1 MAMTNGTNGKA
12 KVNVKFSGRKA
23 IDLVVTS
30 HWTVV
35 TAGLLGTAFL
45 YYVLPWIF
53 RGIEDARGTLFVT
66 GLIIALVSGA
76 SSHLQRRF
84 GRSTHEHMR
93 KHEFQANH
101 DTLTGLPNR
110 VGLIRHLETEVHKA
124 RQDKTT
130 LGVLFLDLDRFK
142 VINDTMGHDTGDQ
155 LLRAVGERIVSAV
168 RSTDLVARFGG
179 DEFVVVCPGLVNT
192 HSVVQIAAQIL
203 ASFERP
209 VPLGKGEMNVVPS
222 IGIATSNSEQP
233 RTSEELVRDADAAM
247 YRAKRGRTGYAVFD
261 EQQRQVAMSRLDT
274 ERALRIAVAAR
285 ELDVHYQP
293 IIDGKTRQLTS
304 FEALVR
310 WNRLDV
316 GWVGPGDFLPVAEEA
331 GLMANIGELVLRE
344 ACAQASV
351 WARTFWKDSPVTMG
365 VNVAER
371 QLVDPNFARTVAEI
385 LEWSGLEPWRLTL
398 EITEDLVIDH
408 LDSAL
413 SVLRDLKALG
423 VSLAID
429 DFGTGRSSLSY
440 VKRLDMVDYLKIDKS
455 FVDGL
460 EQPGVDQAI
469 IEAITSL
476 AKALDLVMVAE
487 GVETVGQLDRLV
499 NLGVERIQ
507 GYLIE
512 KPLSATDIESRMVSR
527 AADAAAAQAV
537 VQAHPVAPIATPAP
551 ATPQPNT
558 LQQIAQ
564 RLPQQQAH
572 PLPTPAVAQ
581 AHPLPTPAAAAAPA
595 APHSPAP
602 STFPQGSGTG
612 LPRPAQTA
620 AVPATPAP
628 PAAATSPPAA

>member
-1 MAMTNGTNGKA
+1 M
-12 KVNVKFSGRKA
+12 KFSGRKL
-23 IDLVVTS
+23 IDRLVTS
-30 HWTVV
+30 HWTVI
-35 TAGLLGTAFL
+35 TAGFL
-45 YYVLPWIF
+45 ATLVLFYLLPWIF
-53 RGIEDARGTLFVT
+53 NTSSGERGMLAIT
-66 GLIIALVSGA
+66 GSTIALVAGGA
-76 SSHLQRRF
+76 AHLQRRM

-110 VGLIRHLETEVHKA
+110 VGLIRHLETAVHKA

-192 HSVVQIAAQIL
+192 HSVVQIARQIL
-203 ASFERP
+203 AAFERP
-209 VPLGKGEMNVVPS
+209 VPLGSGEMVVVPS
-222 IGIATSNSEQP
+222 IGIATSNSAQP

-247 YRAKRGRTGYAVFD
+247 YRAKRNRSGYAVFD
-261 EQQRQVAMSRLDT
+261 EEQRQVAMSRLDT

-293 IIDGKTRQLTS
+293 IVDSQTKQLTS

-310 WNRLDV
+310 WNRHDV
-316 GWVGPGDFLPVAEEA
+316 GWVGPGEFLPVAEEA
-331 GLMANIGELVLRE
+331 GLMAGIGELVLRE

-351 WARTFWKDSPVTMG
+351 WARTYWKDSPVTMG

-371 QLVDPNFARTVAEI
+371 QLVDPNFAKTVAEI

-413 SVLRDLKALG
+413 SVLRDLKELG

-487 GVETVGQLDRLV
+487 GVETVGQLNRLV
-499 NLGVERIQ
+499 DLGVERIQ
-507 GYLIE
+507 GYVVE
-512 KPLSATDIESRMVSR
+512 KPLSSGDIESRMQARSQP
-527 AADAAAAQAV
+527 AAAAPPQPA
-537 VQAHPVAPIATPAP
+537 PVAAAP
-551 ATPQPNT
+551 A
-558 LQQIAQ
+558 AV
-564 RLPQQQAH
+564 
-572 PLPTPAVAQ
+572 PAV
-581 AHPLPTPAAAAAPA
+581 PAVAAAPA
-595 APHSPAP
+595 AP
-602 STFPQGSGTG
+602 T
-612 LPRPAQTA
+612 
-620 AVPATPAP
+620 AP
-628 PAAATSPPAA
+628 PAPAAPAAPQVPAAAAPPRAA

>member
-1 MAMTNGTNGKA
+1 MN
-12 KVNVKFSGRKA
+12 FSGRKV
-23 IDLVVTS
+23 IDRLVTS
-30 HWTVV
+30 HWTVI
-35 TAGLLGTAFL
+35 TAGLLATLLLF
-45 YYVLPWIF
+45 YTLPWIF
-53 RGIEDARGTLFVT
+53 NTSSGERGMLAVT
-66 GLIIALVSGA
+66 GSAIALVSGA
-76 SSHLQRRF
+76 AAQLQRRM

-110 VGLIRHLETEVHKA
+110 VGLVRHLETAVHKA

-192 HSVVQIAAQIL
+192 HSVVQIARQIL
-203 ASFERP
+203 AAFERP
-209 VPLGKGEMNVVPS
+209 VPLGSGELVVVPS
-222 IGIATSNSEQP
+222 IGIATTNSAQQ
-233 RTSEELVRDADAAM
+233 RTSEELVRDSDAAM

-261 EQQRQVAMSRLDT
+261 EEQRQVALGRLDT

-293 IIDGKTRQLTS
+293 IVDGKTKQLTS

-310 WNRLDV
+310 WNRGGV
-316 GWVGPGDFLPVAEEA
+316 GWVGPNDFLPVAEEA
-331 GLMANIGELVLRE
+331 GLMSGIGELVLRE

-351 WARTFWKDSPVTMG
+351 WARTYWKDSPVTMG

-371 QLVDPNFARTVAEI
+371 QLVDPNFAKTVKEI
-385 LEWSGLEPWRLTL
+385 LDWSGLEPWRLTL

-413 SVLRDLKALG
+413 SVLRDLKELG

-499 NLGVERIQ
+499 ELGVERIQ
-507 GYLIE
+507 GYIIE
-512 KPLSATDIESRMVSR
+512 KPLSAADIESRM
-527 AADAAAAQAV
+527 QARS
-537 VQAHPVAPIATPAP
+537 
-551 ATPQPNT
+551 QP
-558 LQQIAQ
+558 
-564 RLPQQQAH
+564 
-572 PLPTPAVAQ
+572 
-581 AHPLPTPAAAAAPA
+581 AAAAPA
-595 APHSPAP
+595 PARAVAAAPIPQPQSPAQ
-602 STFPQGSGTG
+602 PQPQPVQAQAQPPQAQPAPQHAPRAQPAAQPAA
-612 LPRPAQTA
+612 LPAGQAAPPAQTQA
-620 AVPATPAP
+620 A
-628 PAAATSPPAA
+628 

>member
-1 MAMTNGTNGKA
+1 M
-12 KVNVKFSGRKA
+12 
-23 IDLVVTS
+23 TS
-30 HWTVV
+30 HWTVI
-35 TAGLLGTAFL
+35 TAGLLATL
-45 YYVLPWIF
+45 VLFYLMPWIF
-53 RGIEDARGTLFVT
+53 NTSSGERGMLAVT
-66 GLIIALVSGA
+66 GALIALVSGGCA
-76 SSHLQRRF
+76 HLQRTM
-84 GRSTHEHMR
+84 GRATHEHMR

-110 VGLIRHLETEVHKA
+110 VGLVRHLETAVHKA

-192 HSVVQIAAQIL
+192 HSVVQIARQIL
-203 ASFERP
+203 AAFERP
-209 VPLGKGEMNVVPS
+209 VPLGSGEMVVVPS
-222 IGIATSNSEQP
+222 IGIATSNSAQQ
-233 RTSEELVRDADAAM
+233 RNSEELVRDADAAM

-261 EQQRQVAMSRLDT
+261 EEQRQVAMSRLDT

-293 IIDGKTRQLTS
+293 IVDSKTKQLTS

-310 WNRLDV
+310 WNRGGV
-316 GWVGPGDFLPVAEEA
+316 GWVGPNEFLPVAEEA
-331 GLMANIGELVLRE
+331 GLMSGIGELVLRE

-351 WARTFWKDSPVTMG
+351 WARTYWQDTPVTMG

-371 QLVDPNFARTVAEI
+371 QLVDPNFAKTVAEI

-487 GVETVGQLDRLV
+487 GVETVGQLNRLV
-499 NLGVERIQ
+499 DLGVERIQ
-507 GYLIE
+507 GYVVE
-512 KPLSATDIESRMVSR
+512 KPLSSSDIEGRMKARS
-527 AADAAAAQAV
+527 
-537 VQAHPVAPIATPAP
+537 
-551 ATPQPNT
+551 
-558 LQQIAQ
+558 
-564 RLPQQQAH
+564 
-572 PLPTPAVAQ
+572 
-581 AHPLPTPAAAAAPA
+581 AAPA
-595 APHSPAP
+595 AAQPAAAP
-602 STFPQGSGTG
+602 TA
-612 LPRPAQTA
+612 LPRPVIQPAAQA
-620 AVPATPAP
+620 PKPAQ
-628 PAAATSPPAA
+628 PAAATPRPVAQPAVQPAAQPAATAQPAAQPATRPATRPQPAPAQAQPAPAQAQPAPAQAQPRAA